1 MAKATELTNENFSE
15 TVNGSNLTVVD
26 FWAEWCGPCKL
37 MAPIIEQ
44 LAKDYEGRV
53 NICKLNIDEYENIA
67 QDYDIM
73 SIPTV
78 CMFKNGKIVEK
89 VVGLRQK
96 NVLENLITKNL

>member
-37 MAPIIEQ
+37 MAPIIDQ